1 MLGHTA
7 IAHLV
12 APIWVRRDRA
22 VAAMLARFALAER
35 GSHLTM
41 RWAAEHTSSP
51 ARRALYLLHAVDE
64 ARHAR
69 MFERRARELG
79 HLDDGAD
86 ADAEDL
92 FHTLGETAFLAFVT
106 LAEGRG
112 KREFEGYKRALAARG
127 DDKTASL
134 FDAILTD
141 ERRHQSYSLELL
153 VASSGSV
160 LGARIQMIRVT
171 LWEAWRS
178 VRRASAALG
187 RLLYALVAS
196 LLYLLVLPLFAFW
209 VKKKR
214 PLVSGW
220 VDRR

>member
-12 APIWVRRDRA
+12 APMWVRRDRA

-51 ARRALYLLHAVDE
+51 TRRALYLRHALDE
-64 ARHAR
+64 LRHAR
-69 MFERRARELG
+69 MFERRAGELG
-79 HLDDGAD
+79 YGGESAD

-92 FHTLGETAFLAFVT
+92 FEALGETGFLAFVT

-112 KREFEGYKRALAARG
+112 GREFEGYKRALAARG

-134 FDAILTD
+134 FEAILTD
-141 ERRHQSYSLELL
+141 ERRHQSYSLGLL
-153 VASSGSV
+153 VESAGSR
-160 LGARIQMIRVT
+160 LRARAWMVRVA

-178 VRRASAALG
+178 VRRSSAALG
-187 RLLYALVAS
+187 SLLYALVAS
-196 LLYLLVLPLFAFW
+196 LLYLLVLPLFALY

-214 PLVSGW
+214 PVRAGW
-220 VDRR
+220 TLRR